1 MSQTAWLVVLAA
13 VVAAGLALSLL
24 TAPPLLWLLA
34 AVVVAVA
41 CLGSDQLIH
50 SHWRQHRRRRRRYDL
65 TLWIFPALI
74 VVGGFLVLR
83 LPFFGSGPAVV
94 VGIALTTLLFAG
106 VVVCQLHS
114 LSSEDPHYA
123 LARFV
128 LTLLAY
134 LSAFGIYSSI
144 YAPRARSLYSA
155 TAVTVV
161 TFLICLELFRGH
173 EVNGRRATLYA
184 GVLAIAVGEV
194 TWALNY
200 WLVSPLAGGLLML
213 VVLYVG
219 AGIVQSHM
227 TGELK
232 PRTLVEF
239 GGVAAA
245 AVGLVL
251 GVGLLSP

>member
-1 MSQTAWLVVLAA
+1 
-13 VVAAGLALSLL
+13 
-24 TAPPLLWLLA
+24 
-34 AVVVAVA
+34 
-41 CLGSDQLIH
+41 
-50 SHWRQHRRRRRRYDL
+50 
-65 TLWIFPALI
+65 
-74 VVGGFLVLR
+74 
-83 LPFFGSGPAVV
+83 
-94 VGIALTTLLFAG
+94 
-106 VVVCQLHS
+106 
-114 LSSEDPHYA
+114 
-123 LARFV
+123 
-128 LTLLAY
+128 
-134 LSAFGIYSSI
+134 
-144 YAPRARSLYSA
+144 
-155 TAVTVV
+155 VTVV

-184 GVLAIAVGEV
+184 GVLAFAVGEV